1 MVDLIGQTLGKY
13 QITKRLGRGG
23 MAEVYKAY
31 QPGLERDVALKIMH
45 SHLAEDEQFIGRFQ
59 REAKAVAAL
68 HHAHIVQVYDFDQE
82 TDVYY
87 MVMEFIEGD
96 TLKAR
101 LNELHVDDK
110 IMPLEEVGS
119 AMRSLCSALDYAHN
133 EGCIHRDIKP
143 ANVMVDKKR
152 LVLTDFGIA
161 SIVGGAKFTAT
172 GAMVGTPAYMAP
184 EQAEGLAADKL
195 SDIYSLGVILYEM
208 VTGRLPYDADTPL
221 AIILKHINDPL
232 PMPSEINTDV
242 PPPVEK
248 VILKALAKRPEDR
261 FQSAKAMAE
270 ALDAA
275 LVGLDLPE
283 DVEAT
288 SILMPEQDIKST
300 VSMPAEPTSAEK
312 KTKRSWL
319 PFALGGAVLVGI
331 ALIAIFAIGALWVVP
346 RIQANNNATQS
357 VGSDQAISGDTE
369 AAGYANMASVVES
382 IKAGQQVLVENPTTP
397 QDWYGN
403 ARVYQLRGDNTNAIL
418 SYESYFEFNLEF
430 VDPYDEYLALLRATE
445 GAAYAKQHIRELRTA
460 APDNLSLDLTW
471 ARIQATPEERLDE
484 LIPLGEKYP
493 QYAPVFYY
501 IGADYDRLLLEGV
514 TASLLEKQ
522 NSAYTKLFELEES
535 LIFSKFFI
543 DKAKAQELLENA
555 HTKLETYSLSSSYA
569 SEPEALIYQYAEGV
583 QFIFTIMEA
592 SPEEILYSLD
602 DPTPQHSTGKVQGL
616 DYVNQSVGPVVIP
629 IGDHTIY
636 FSYIDKNGVESQVFE
651 QAFTVEPV
659 VANWIQNPPDFATNI
674 SSGSFLFTSAYPI
687 EDAMYGLRYSI
698 DSDTLD
704 SEATAYMGILS
715 VEIPE
720 IDQGDHILYIQA
732 IDPDGVESKIVE
744 YEFTVN

>member
-1 MVDLIGQTLGKY
+1 MADLTGQTLGKY
-13 QITKRLGRGG
+13 RITERLGRGG

-31 QPGLERDVALKIMH
+31 QPGLERDVALKVMH
-45 SHLAEDEQFIGRFQ
+45 SHLAEDEQFVGRFQ

-82 TDVYY
+82 NNVYY

-101 LNELHVDDK
+101 LNELHVLDK
-110 IMPLEEVGS
+110 RMPLEEVGS
-119 AMRSLCSALDYAHN
+119 AMRALCSALDYAHI

-143 ANVMVDKKR
+143 ANVMVDEKR

-161 SIVGGAKFTAT
+161 SIVGATRFTAT

-221 AIILKHINDPL
+221 AIVLKHINEPL
-232 PMPSEINTDV
+232 PLPSEINADV
-242 PPPVEK
+242 PPAVEK

-261 FQSAKAMAE
+261 FQTAGALAD

-275 LVGLDLPE
+275 LGGLELPQ

-288 SILMPEQDIKST
+288 SILMPDQDIGAT
-300 VSMPAEPTSAEK
+300 VSMPAETKTTQK
-312 KTKRSWL
+312 KGKRSWL
-319 PFALGGAVLVGI
+319 PFALGGAALVGI
-331 ALIAIFAIGALWVVP
+331 AIIAIIAIGALVIAP
-346 RIQANNNATQS
+346 RLKAGQTATQS
-357 VGSDQAISGDTE
+357 AASTPVDSSDPEFS
-369 AAGYANMASVVES
+369 GYANMVSVVES
-382 IKAGQQVLVENPTTP
+382 IKAGQQVLIENPTTP

-403 ARVYQLRGDNTNAIL
+403 ARVYQLRGDTANAIL
-418 SYESYFEFNLEF
+418 SYESYFEYGLEY

-445 GAAYAKQHIRELRTA
+445 GAAYAKQHIRELRA
-460 APDNLSLDLTW
+460 EDPDNLSLELTW
-471 ARIQATPEERLDE
+471 ARIQATPEERLAE
-484 LIPLGEKYP
+484 LTPISEQNP

-514 TASLLEKQ
+514 TASLIEKQ
-522 NSAYTKLFELEES
+522 GDAYSKLFELEES

-543 DKAKAQELLENA
+543 DKAKAQELLDLA
-555 HTKLETYSLSSSYA
+555 HRQYDTFSQTA
-569 SEPEALIYQYAEGV
+569 AVITEPEALIYQYADGV
-583 QFIFTIMEA
+583 QFIFVIMEA
-592 SPEEILYSLD
+592 YPQEIRYSLD
-602 DPTPQHSTGKVQGL
+602 DPDPQHSTGQTQGF
-616 DYVNQSVGPVVIP
+616 DYVNQSIGPVVIP

-636 FSYIDKNGVESQVFE
+636 FQYTDQNGVESPVYAQD
-651 QAFTVEPV
+651 FTVEPI
-659 VANWIQNPPDFATNI
+659 VANWIQSPPDLTTNI
-674 SSGSFLFTSAYPI
+674 SSGSFLFTVAYPT
-687 EDAMYGLRYSI
+687 DSAMYDLRYSI
-698 DSDTLD
+698 DSDALD
-704 SEATAYMGILS
+704 TQATAYMGILS
-715 VEIPE
+715 VELEE
-720 IDQGDHILYIQA
+720 IDAGDHILYMQS